1 MYVRL
6 NPKNMNNEVT
16 YEIKYHPNGNIHR
29 RIPYKEGRIDGLEE
43 WFFEDGSIQ
52 CKTTW
57 KEGKPDGLEE
67 WFWENGNVRG
77 RTPYKAGLFHGQEM
91 FYDEQGNITETYLW
105 EDGELIEEN

>member
-1 MYVRL
+1 MRL
-6 NPKNMNNEVT
+6 NIIPM
-16 YEIKYHPNGNIHR
+16 EISIVEFP
-29 RIPYKEGRIDGLEE
+29 KEGRIDGLEE

-77 RTPYKAGLFHGQEM
+77 RTPYKAGLFHGQEIY
-91 FYDEQGNITETYLW
+91 YDEQGNITETYLW